1 VRGREIAI
9 SAGRTVLAA
18 GAAVVVA
25 RRLAGAVAGGQ
36 GALALALP
44 GLVGVG
50 SFAVTFLLFAWGLR
64 SDELVLVASPLL
76 RRLRKKPEA

>member
-1 VRGREIAI
+1 
-9 SAGRTVLAA
+9 
-18 GAAVVVA
+18 
-25 RRLAGAVAGGQ
+25 
-36 GALALALP
+36 
-44 GLVGVG
+44 VGVG